1 MDQAARNAA
10 LERLDAFVGVWTL
23 EAVFP
28 HHPTEVLRGARSVFE
43 WMKGRQLLVQR
54 TEVPAPE
61 APDSITIIAVDPE
74 KDAYVQHYF
83 DSRGV
88 VRLCAMTLHD
98 GVWTLLRDS
107 PDFSPLD
114 FAQRFTGTFCD
125 NGDTIQGTW
134 EKSSDGSNW
143 QTDFELTYRKV
154 H

>member
-1 MDQAARNAA
+1 MDQPDGNTA
-10 LERLDAFVGVWTL
+10 LVRLDTFVGAWNL

-28 HHPTEVLRGARSVFE
+28 NNPTEVLRGARSVFE
-43 WMKGRQLLVQR
+43 RMKGRQLLIQH

-61 APDSITIIAVDPE
+61 APDSIAIIAYDPE
-74 KDAYVQHYF
+74 KEAYIQHYF

-88 VRLCAMTLHD
+88 IRLYTMTFRD

-125 NGDTIQGTW
+125 DGNTIRGTW
-134 EKSSDGSNW
+134 EKSNDGSIW
-143 QTDFELTYRKV
+143 QKDFDLTFRRVK
-154 H
+154 